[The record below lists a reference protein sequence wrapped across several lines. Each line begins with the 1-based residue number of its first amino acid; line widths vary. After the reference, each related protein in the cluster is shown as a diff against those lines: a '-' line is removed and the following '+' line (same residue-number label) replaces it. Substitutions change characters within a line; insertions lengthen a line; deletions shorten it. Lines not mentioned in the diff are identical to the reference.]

1 VILTV
6 VLALGAGL
14 CYAIAAVVQQRVAAQ
29 QPPEL
34 SLSLRLMEAAAL
46 GFGSVVVVG
55 PLLASGLLFALP
67 FASFR
72 TGRRVTRREMIPA
85 VMVTAGLA
93 LYVVVGAPGGNA
105 SHASRLEWLVA
116 ATGVALGAGIA
127 VFLGRR
133 AQEPGRRAIYYGL
146 ATGIVYSLTAVLT
159 KATVDRIGTDV
170 YPILGHWQLYAL
182 LVASVIGL
190 VLNQSAFQAGHVA
203 ASLPVI
209 SVTNPVLS
217 SAMGILLFGEHLD
230 AHGLLASVVAGG
242 AIVAMLVGTC
252 WLARSPLVTQEVS
265 SVPAM
270 QVRPDRALAR
280 LRSGGRG
287 RRHRPSRARRSSRRA
302 RRGGRARASRSRPR

>member
-29 QPPEL
+29 QPSEL
-34 SLSLRLMEAAAL
+34 SLSLRLIVQLARRPLWLAGIGVDILAYLMEAAAL
-46 GFGSVVVVG
+46 GHGSVVVVG

-72 TGRRVTRREMIPA
+72 TGRRVTHREMIPA

-116 ATGVALGAGIA
+116 AAGVALGAGIA

-133 AQEPGRRAIYYGL
+133 AEEPGRRAIYYGL

-217 SAMGILLFGEHLD
+217 SVMGILLFGEHLD
-230 AHGLLASVVAGG
+230 ARGLLASVVAGG

-252 WLARSPLVTQEVS
+252 WLARSPLVTEEVS
-265 SVPAM
+265 SVP
-270 QVRPDRALAR
+270 VLP
-280 LRSGGRG
+280 G
-287 RRHRPSRARRSSRRA
+287 
-302 RRGGRARASRSRPR
+302 